1 MIFVTGATGFIGR
14 SLMAY
19 FQREG
24 IAAAPYNGRINDPLT
39 LRQQLEETQPH
50 TIIHL
55 AGAEARGRDRLLRHV
70 DVEGTERLLEESR
83 RAGIERIIYVSRM
96 NADHL
101 DSHALLKAKGEAER
115 LIRQSGIPY
124 TILRPSSLY
133 GRNDRFFEI
142 IVGVAI
148 WTWPLVWLPGGGNIS
163 FQPLWVE
170 DFVRCLAATV
180 ERPDLIGKTI
190 TLAGEEKIFYRD
202 LVRLLLTTTGK
213 RRYAVPLPMTLMRQT
228 SRFLFYW
235 WYWPAIS
242 QYFIDRFFVP
252 EITDYD
258 TVRRHF
264 GFRPTS
270 IRQNISYLNR
280 RGLAM
285 RIFRH

>member
-1 MIFVTGATGFIGR
+1 MLFVTGSTGFIGR
-14 SLMAY
+14 SLMAR

-24 IAAAPYNGRINDPLT
+24 VTAVPYHGRINDPLT
-39 LRQQLEETQPH
+39 LRQQLEETRPRA
-50 TIIHL
+50 IIHL

-83 RAGIERIIYVSRM
+83 RAGIQRIIYVSRM
-96 NADHL
+96 NANHL

-115 LIRQSGIPY
+115 LIQKSGIPY
-124 TILRPSSLY
+124 TILRPATLY

-142 IVGVAI
+142 IAGVAI
-148 WTWPLVWLPGGGNIS
+148 WTWPLIWLPGGGNIS

-170 DFVRCLAATV
+170 DFTRCLAAAV
-180 ERPDLIGKTI
+180 DRPDLIGKTI
-190 TLAGEEKIFYRD
+190 TLAGEEKILYRD
-202 LVRLLLTTTGK
+202 LIRLLLTAAGK
-213 RRYAVPLPMTLMRQT
+213 RRITVPLPMTLMRQT

-252 EITDYD
+252 EITEHD
-258 TVRRHF
+258 TVIRHF
-264 GFRPTS
+264 GFRPAPL
-270 IRQNISYLNR
+270 RQNVSYLNR
-280 RGLAM
+280 RGLAF

>member
-1 MIFVTGATGFIGR
+1 
-14 SLMAY
+14 
-19 FQREG
+19 
-24 IAAAPYNGRINDPLT
+24 GRINDPLT
-39 LRQQLEETQPH
+39 LRQQLKETQPRI
-50 TIIHL
+50 IIHL

-70 DVEGTERLLEESR
+70 DIEGTERLLEESR
-83 RAGIERIIYVSRM
+83 RAGIERLIYVSRM
-96 NADHL
+96 NANHL

-115 LIRQSGIPY
+115 LIQQSGIPY
-124 TILRPSSLY
+124 TILRPATLY

-148 WTWPLVWLPGGGNIS
+148 WTWPLVWLPGGGHVS

-180 ERPDLIGKTI
+180 DRPDLINKTI

-213 RRYAVPLPMTLMRQT
+213 RRIAVPLPMTLMRQT
-228 SRFLFYW
+228 SRFIFYW

-252 EITDYD
+252 EITEYD
-258 TVRRHF
+258 TIMRHF
-264 GFRPTS
+264 GFRPAR

>member
-1 MIFVTGATGFIGR
+1 MIFVTGSTGFIGR
-14 SLMAY
+14 SLMAH

-24 IAAAPYNGRINDPLT
+24 ITAAPYHGRINDPLT
-39 LRQQLEETQPH
+39 LRQQLEEIQPH

-83 RAGIERIIYVSRM
+83 RAGIQHIVYVSRV
-96 NADHL
+96 NANPMAG
-101 DSHALLKAKGEAER
+101 HALLRAKGEAER
-115 LIRQSGIPY
+115 LVRQSGIPY
-124 TILRPSSLY
+124 TILRPATLY

-170 DFVRCLAATV
+170 DFTRCLAATV
-180 ERPDLIGKTI
+180 DRPDLIGQTV
-190 TLAGEEKIFYRD
+190 TLAGEEKILYRD
-202 LVRLLLTTTGK
+202 LVRLLLAAAGK
-213 RRYAVPLPMTLMRQT
+213 HRLPVPLPMTLVRQT
-228 SRFLFYW
+228 ARFLFYW

-252 EITDYD
+252 EIVEYD
-258 TVRRHF
+258 TVIRHF
-264 GFRPTS
+264 GFRPVS
-270 IRQNISYLNR
+270 LRQNVSYLNR
-280 RGLAM
+280 PGLAT